1 MVTDVLECLERD
13 GVEAGWVE
21 WPTQSHA
28 FIEGDAHYLPADLQ
42 PLVHIIVN
50 LFLDSGVSCSSYG
63 PFYWYTSVQR
73 STDLMPSESSMSV
86 LNVTTTW
93 KSAIFSVSQPSF
105 HYRRKHSLISRILV
119 WADDRNLLSAMQ
131 SRLSASSAGLQSPE
145 STPEHASQAR
155 RAQMARSS
163 AEPILQKRPRTLSPP
178 PAPANGAP
186 MTPKHRR
193 IEGSDGTWTRP
204 LTPALT
210 PSQRAARHAEI
221 ERGLAEAQ
229 KLARLASIQEA
240 LSAVQTQRSSKD
252 TVSSDTPSSN
262 SAHYPAQDFPSEYSR
277 LAIIEAALQDSRQQ
291 RSDVLPSP
299 SSASRNQALP
309 MALPRPPP
317 PSQSDAGYSISSEIE
332 EADLE
337 DMEDKAI
344 QTDPCDDEES
354 ILADFLNPSP
364 TASVLGLPVVYPT
377 SLGCRSASARIGS
390 GPSRASVS
398 RVPDSEHGSES
409 WMPASPGPLLTPERG
424 RSTRARTSG
433 GNVGGGMLLTPP
445 GTSQTDWQP
454 ASQVGHGPYS
464 RQYGADAAAPQS
476 PTLRTKG
483 KGRELP
489 RCASASTSLSGG
501 SQWQMVQDD
510 DLVRVQCCGS
520 DAERSDGSLCSCFA
534 AMQFFCAPEHR
545 YGAVG
550 LAGEPIP
557 RSCHCPW
564 WSGVPYVQHLG
575 GRLIWE
581 WAVLEAALRRRNRVS
596 NRNAREHP
604 GIRTKVGEKGASGI
618 E

>member
-1 MVTDVLECLERD
+1 
-13 GVEAGWVE
+13 
-21 WPTQSHA
+21 
-28 FIEGDAHYLPADLQ
+28 
-42 PLVHIIVN
+42 
-50 LFLDSGVSCSSYG
+50 
-63 PFYWYTSVQR
+63 
-73 STDLMPSESSMSV
+73 
-86 LNVTTTW
+86 
-93 KSAIFSVSQPSF
+93 
-105 HYRRKHSLISRILV
+105 
-119 WADDRNLLSAMQ
+119 
-131 SRLSASSAGLQSPE
+131 
-145 STPEHASQAR
+145 
-155 RAQMARSS
+155 
-163 AEPILQKRPRTLSPP
+163 
-178 PAPANGAP
+178 

-193 IEGSDGTWTRP
+193 IEGNGGTWTRP

-240 LSAVQTQRSSKD
+240 LSAVQTRRSSED
-252 TVSSDTPSSN
+252 TVFSGTPSSN
-262 SAHYPAQDFPSEYSR
+262 SAHYPAQDSPSEYSR

-291 RSDVLPSP
+291 RSDVPPSP

-354 ILADFLNPSP
+354 VIADFLNSSP

-377 SLGCRSASARIGS
+377 SLGSRSASARIGS

-398 RVPDSEHGSES
+398 RMPDSEHGSES

-424 RSTRARTSG
+424 RSTRARMSG

-454 ASQVGHGPYS
+454 AIQDEHGPYS

-510 DLVRVQCCGS
+510 DLENPFHDRATAPGSPESPTSSISGADSFGSGLFSRPLSADVIESQIAMLANIPEYVRKLERRERAALSSADIKSRRIAQLEEEVQ
-520 DAERSDGSLCSCFA
+520 RTL
-534 AMQFFCAPEHR
+534 
-545 YGAVG
+545 
-550 LAGEPIP
+550 
-557 RSCHCPW
+557 
-564 WSGVPYVQHLG
+564 GVPQAEERQAGVG
-575 GRLIWE
+575 G
-581 WAVLEAALRRRNRVS
+581 NHFS
-596 NRNAREHP
+596 
-604 GIRTKVGEKGASGI
+604 TASA
-618 E
+618 